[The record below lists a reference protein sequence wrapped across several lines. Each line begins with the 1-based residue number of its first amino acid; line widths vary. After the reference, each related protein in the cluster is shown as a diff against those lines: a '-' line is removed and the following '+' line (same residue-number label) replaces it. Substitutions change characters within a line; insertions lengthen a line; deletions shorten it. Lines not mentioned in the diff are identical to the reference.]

1 MDTFELVELY
11 ECCTRLRWALPR
23 LAVDMGADEKNLSE
37 AYDYLKSLMSEIDT
51 LILKIQRSNCIR
63 G

>member
-23 LAVDMGADEKNLSE
+23 LAVAMGADDKCLSE
-37 AYDYLKSLMSEIDT
+37 AYVNLKLLMSDIDT
-51 LILKIQRSNCIR
+51 LILKIQRENCTR

>member
-1 MDTFELVELY
+1 MDTLELVDLY

-23 LAVDMGADEKNLSE
+23 LAVDMGADEKCLSE
-37 AYDYLKSLMSEIDT
+37 AYVNLKLLMSEIDT
-51 LILKIQRSNCIR
+51 LILKNQRSDCIR